1 MTAVAIRTQDGRDC
15 LAASAVD
22 PRSMS
27 GSPHPLP
34 ARLIQA
40 VGMFVL
46 RPLVL
51 FVFRTRVRRS
61 RRRIDG
67 PCVYAANHRSFFD
80 PPFIGMWVRDP
91 LSYFARGDLW
101 NNPFFRLMLGIMHG
115 IPVDRENPGMS
126 SMKGAV
132 ERLRRGI
139 SVLVFP
145 EGTRTRSG
153 RVGPMRDGPALFAR
167 RAGVPVVPVYVHRT
181 ELCWP
186 RGAALPRLSGG
197 RLEIRFGSPL
207 TPPAH
212 LPPRAQD
219 AWVTERLQ
227 RWMDAQERDLFRAR
241 AASGVALPPLGG
253 HWPAHGRHGSTS

>member
-1 MTAVAIRTQDGRDC
+1 MAFAV
-15 LAASAVD
+15 
-22 PRSMS
+22 
-27 GSPHPLP
+27 HPIP
-34 ARLIQA
+34 TCLIQS
-40 VGMFVL
+40 VGMLIL

-51 FVFRTRVRRS
+51 FTFRTRVRRARGS
-61 RRRIDG
+61 DAT

-80 PPFIGMWVRDP
+80 PPFVGMWVREP

-101 NNPFFRLMLGIMHG
+101 KNHFFRFILGMMHG
-115 IPVDRENPGMS
+115 IPVDREHPGMS

-132 ERLRRGI
+132 ERLRSGI

-181 ELCWP
+181 EFCWP
-186 RGAALPRLSGG
+186 RGGVVPRLSGG

-207 TPPAH
+207 IAPRR
-212 LPPRAQD
+212 LPPREQD
-219 AWVTERLQ
+219 AWVTRRLQ
-227 RWMDAQERDLFRAR
+227 RWMLAQERDLYR
-241 AASGVALPPLGG
+241 S
-253 HWPAHGRHGSTS
+253 